1 MATTR
6 IWAVKNRLDHMVDYV
21 SNQEKTI
28 DIKQV
33 IDYAT
38 NDYKTYK
45 KEYVSCINC
54 SYLDPYQSMVNT
66 KKQFNDEREI
76 LAFHGYQSFD
86 AGEVDAQQAHRIG
99 VEYAKRMW
107 GDKYEV
113 VVATH
118 LNTQHIHNHFL
129 INATSF
135 VDGKR
140 YQNNYKDLFEM
151 REIND
156 EICKEHN
163 LSVVEKKKKHSKN
176 KNQYYAD
183 KTYKGLVKED
193 IDEALKVSYTMK
205 HFINEMQLAGYE
217 IKITDNNISVKHACY
232 YKFIRL
238 KSLGNDYTND
248 SIVDRILDMNK
259 EEPLYSSY
267 YDKKNFDIK
276 PYFTKYQNKQL
287 TGLQRLF
294 LHYQYVLGILPK
306 DKRKTIKYSEELKKA
321 MRHIDEISEQ
331 TIFVCKNNISDIA
344 KLNQYKMDAET
355 SLNELV
361 IKRQTLRNKVRRCS
375 DDQQLT
381 DYKNEISSITSQIKV
396 LRKDIRVCEGIE
408 ERMNKIVQFEKERE
422 VKQRESKVR

>member
-38 NDYKTYK
+38 NDFKTYK

-86 AGEVDAQQAHRIG
+86 AGEVDAKKAHQIG

-151 REIND
+151 RKIND
-156 EICKEHN
+156 EICREYN
-163 LSVVEKKKKHSKN
+163 LSVVEKQKSHSKN
-176 KNQYYAD
+176 KNQYFAE
-183 KTYKGLVKED
+183 KTYRLLVKED
-193 IDEALKVSYTMK
+193 VDEALKVSFTMK
-205 HFINEMQLAGYE
+205 QFINEIKLTGYE
-217 IKITDNNISVKHACY
+217 IKIIDNNISVKHACFN
-232 YKFIRL
+232 KFIRL
-238 KSLGNDYTND
+238 KSIGNDYTND
-248 SIVDRILDMNK
+248 AIVDRILDMNK
-259 EEPLYSSY
+259 EEPLYSTY
-267 YDKKNFDIK
+267 YDKKKFDIK

-294 LHYQYVLGILPK
+294 IHYQYVLGILPK

-321 MRHIDEISEQ
+321 MKHIDEISEQ
-331 TIFVCKNNISDIA
+331 TIFVCKNNISDISG
-344 KLNQYKMDAET
+344 LNQYKENAGAK
-355 SLNELV
+355 LNEL
-361 IKRQTLRNKVRRCS
+361 IKQRQMLRNKVRRCS

-381 DYKNEISSITSQIKV
+381 DYKNKISSITSQIKF
-396 LRKDIRVCEGIE
+396 LE
-408 ERMNKIVQFEKERE
+408 KI
-422 VKQRESKVR
+422 